1 MERTSNATANGMPS
15 EERGADKLTQTNACK
30 FLAFCS
36 FTQIIVR
43 YECGL
48 VAYKNLRRESAN
60 ILDLSVQNG
69 PNGCS
74 TWDRDAR
81 IASFVI
87 ERMDSEQ
94 NWLDIWNFG

>member
-36 FTQIIVR
+36 FTQIIVS

-48 VAYKNLRRESAN
+48 VAYKNLRRKSAN
-60 ILDLSVQNG
+60 ISELSVQNCL
-69 PNGCS
+69 NECS
-74 TWDRDAR
+74 TLDRDVR
-81 IASFVI
+81 IASFI
-87 ERMDSEQ
+87 T
-94 NWLDIWNFG
+94 